1 MYIFLNCILIPM
13 INKGNKKNILEL
25 NIFSTL
31 AIDTMGMLMFD
42 LIFDLTCLFNVGI
55 YIFTF

>member
-1 MYIFLNCILIPM
+1 M
-13 INKGNKKNILEL
+13 INKVNKKNILEL